1 MIQIF
6 GNGNVQTIDHTNEN
20 IENLDY
26 KKFEN
31 QDPVLQK
38 FAKAPATDYNEENIS
53 EKFEKERIHNL
64 NDHDH
69 YIENPIDQTLNV
81 TSVQQQDPT
90 FENVQNSNVYKTPT
104 DIPDTTKDEIIKQF
118 LLQELQK
125 PPISFNTQHVEKQK
139 VLKDLLSNVISSS
152 DDGIQNNN
160 ETPDKTVDIKTYE
173 VTTAKHTGKD
183 NEPILD
189 DNSNVETLSTA
200 TMKNKL
206 DLANNEGVD
215 IDVEPKTKE
224 DETTIVKAEKGAS
237 AINNNNTILMPHTIK
252 QTEGNLDHLLSSQDK
267 RTWGVPEL
275 LDGQNPKIAELVSKT
290 LDFIPDINPTQ
301 EKSNNIDQPTEVGED
316 KNKYPLHIDSTI
328 SDVAFVNNKEDANTT
343 SINEGVN
350 GGGPI
355 KSHIVDKSSAIDNDD
370 LSLQTTAESSNIEFP
385 DNKNDVDGN
394 DNKENQS
401 EMESTSPE
409 TLMVPKLMAV
419 PNLNLMSG
427 SSDDKN
433 NQVKDNEPESLSGL
447 TMDQVRAMN
456 DQDILQK
463 IEENN
468 TIRPDILDKLNNDPN
483 MMRELLSAPQ
493 YIPNIDSVDIAGHT
507 TGTNANI
514 DSPVADLL
522 TNNPLNNGNET
533 PNTSEP
539 SAIDPKLLQS
549 ISDAQ
554 LQVALISLLASMNPA
569 ETNQINLQP
578 TGYGSFLAFIGDIDL
593 NTELVPVQSNP
604 LSRMKGKKMFKEVSK
619 ALGNVHSKLPP
630 GTDQVVKA
638 VISAT
643 VPGGSEAIEA
653 AELVAEVI
661 KKQKEAKKNR
671 SLPEED

>member
-38 FAKAPATDYNEENIS
+38 FAKAPATDYTEENIS

-160 ETPDKTVDIKTYE
+160 ETPDKTVDIKAYE

-224 DETTIVKAEKGAS
+224 DETTIVRAEKGAS
-237 AINNNNTILMPHTIK
+237 TINNNNTILMPDTIK

-316 KNKYPLHIDSTI
+316 KKYPLHIDSTI

-355 KSHIVDKSSAIDNDD
+355 KSHIVDTSSAIDNDD
-370 LSLQTTAESSNIEFP
+370 LSLQTTAENSNIEFP

-493 YIPNIDSVDIAGHT
+493 YIPNIDSVDIAGNT

-522 TNNPLNNGNET
+522 TNNPLNNVNET